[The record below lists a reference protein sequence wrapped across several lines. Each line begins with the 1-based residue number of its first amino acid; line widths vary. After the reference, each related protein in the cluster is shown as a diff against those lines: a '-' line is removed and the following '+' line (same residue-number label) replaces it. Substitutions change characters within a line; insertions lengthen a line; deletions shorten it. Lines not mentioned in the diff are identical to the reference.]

1 MKKFF
6 TSWWTLS
13 IGTILLCILLFT
25 VGVPL
30 FVDWMKPL
38 WVRLLVGGTFVALWL
53 LWFFL
58 RRRKAKKAEAALA
71 AELAGPNRL
80 DEEAGAVQRRMA
92 EALDQLRKASGK
104 NRNYLYSRPWY
115 VIIGPPGAG
124 KTTALVNSGLRF
136 PFSDQTLGGTGG
148 TRNLDFL
155 FADEAVLVDTAGRYT
170 TQDSDSQI
178 DNAGWRR
185 LLELLRKHRPF
196 EPVNGIFVAI
206 PADDLQRGDVRVVDE
221 HAAIIRRRL
230 REIREELQVELPVY
244 LLITKADKLAGFAE
258 YFGDLD
264 VEGRRAVFGHTFEW
278 ARGRQSPGDVTAA
291 FDVVANAIS
300 ARTPKRLEE
309 EQDIRRR
316 GLILGFPSQLHALR
330 SALYRLVEGAFLNE
344 DRPSGRLRG
353 FYLTSGTQDGS
364 AIDRILQGT
373 TQAFGG
379 QAANG
384 RQEGKAYF
392 LNRLLQ
398 DVAFGEA
405 GLPVADAGVLRK
417 RRSQLTAI
425 VGSVATVAVL
435 LIAAWTFSFIGNRG
449 FQGDTAKAA
458 DKIAAEREASRV
470 DLVRVGEN
478 DAPLDQMLP
487 LLNMLRNLPEGYA
500 AQQAGG
506 PSLWLRFGLFQS
518 SLALANEEA
527 YLNGLRR
534 IMLPRLLLRLEAKM
548 RQEMD
553 NPNALYEPLKAYQML
568 GGRAPEGKY
577 DAASVQR
584 YIERDWAREV
594 YPGPENRQ
602 IRAELAKHLKA
613 LTTDPRFQLAWKD
626 RRAPLDKALVQAA
639 RTSVGTTGLATR
651 AYAIM
656 REKAVDPENDWYSP
670 LQPGEAAAFANPDEV
685 MALTVPAFFT
695 PAGFTK
701 SYSARLLTIQ
711 QDLESELWVMGEDQ
725 QRSTIR
731 QELGSLKP
739 AIAAAYASDYIDHWQ
754 GVIDAL
760 QPADY
765 FNDPQAFRAFTRSLS
780 PLKTMLQEV
789 KFNTTFAG
797 GVAGELGKM
806 AKTRADQ
813 NRVLRTAGK
822 LAGAGRSSGMSA
834 DAAITMHFAEINAW
848 VGDGK
853 GPAGIDEFIKL
864 VQDTFARVAEFRG
877 PGSSAASGDRVA
889 EIMAEL
895 QTKALLVP
903 DLMQNFAQ
911 SVAGGGNTAQVKI
924 RQDGAS
930 LAYAQDVLPACMA
943 AVDGKYPFDGGS
955 PTDADVNEVRA
966 AFASGGKVASFIETA
981 MEPYLD
987 TGGDYWRW
995 KDANPIAA
1003 AFGVATPGSFQRAN
1017 ALTQVLSNG
1026 LPLGIELTDIGSDVS
1041 RVELKI
1047 GGIPL
1052 EFDEEGGGSREIVW
1066 QVGGSMLQS
1075 SEVVIYGIGPGNAE
1089 KKVWR
1094 KSPSGA
1100 WSLFRLI
1107 KDADQRNVSAT
1118 AIEVKFNKE
1127 KLSESATFVIS
1138 FPKEQNPFT
1147 GGGLWSVKCPQTL

>member
-13 IGTILLCILLFT
+13 IGTILLCVLLFA
-25 VGVPL
+25 VGLPI

-38 WVRLLVGGTFVALWL
+38 WVRLVFVGLFVALWI

-58 RRRKAKKAEAALA
+58 RRRKAKRAEAALA
-71 AELAGPNRL
+71 AELAGPDRI
-80 DEEAGAVQRRMA
+80 DEESGAVQKRMA
-92 EALDQLRKASGK
+92 EALEQLRKVSGK
-104 NRNYLYSRPWY
+104 DRNYLYSRPWY

-136 PFSDQTLGGTGG
+136 PFSDQALGGTGG
-148 TRNLDFL
+148 TRNLDFM

-170 TQDSDSQI
+170 TQDSDSRI

-244 LLITKADKLAGFAE
+244 LIITKADMLAGFSE

-278 ARGRQSPGDVTAA
+278 NRGRQTPGDVTAA
-291 FDVVANAIS
+291 FDSIANSIS

-316 GLILGFPSQLHALR
+316 GMILGFASQLHALR
-330 SALYRLVEGAFLNE
+330 PAVYRLIEGAFLNE

-379 QAANG
+379 QAAVG

-398 DVAFGEA
+398 EVAFGEA
-405 GLPVADAGVLRK
+405 GLPVADAAVLRK
-417 RRSQLTAI
+417 RRGQLTAI
-425 VGSVATVAVL
+425 VASVATVAVL
-435 LIAAWTFSFIGNRG
+435 LIGAWTFSFIGNRG
-449 FQGDTAKAA
+449 FQSDTAEAA
-458 DKIAAEREASRV
+458 DKIIRERDATRV

-478 DAPLDQMLP
+478 DTPLDQLLP
-487 LLNMLRNLPEGYA
+487 LLNQLRNLPQGYA

-518 SLALANEEA
+518 SLAKANEQA

-534 IMLPRLLLRLEAKM
+534 ILLPRLLLRLEDKM

-568 GGRAPEGKY
+568 GGRAPEGKF

-584 YIERDWAREV
+584 YIERDWAAEV

-602 IRAELAKHLKA
+602 IRTELAAHLRA
-613 LTTDPRFQLAWKD
+613 LTGDPGAQLAWKD
-626 RRAPLDKALVQAA
+626 RIAPLDKALVQAA
-639 RTSVGTTGLATR
+639 RTSVGTTGLAPR

-656 REKAVDPENDWYSP
+656 REKAVDPENDWHMP
-670 LQPGEAAAFANPDEV
+670 LQAGEAAAFANPNAV
-685 MALTVPAFFT
+685 MALSVPAFFT
-695 PAGFTK
+695 PGGFTK

-711 QDLESELWVMGEDQ
+711 ADLENELWVMGEDGQ
-725 QRSTIR
+725 TSTIR
-731 QELGSLKP
+731 RELGSLKP
-739 AIAAAYASDYIDHWQ
+739 AIAAAYAREYIDHWQ
-754 GVIDAL
+754 GVIDTL

-765 FNDPQAFRAFTRSLS
+765 FNDPQAFRAFTRAPS
-780 PLKTMLQEV
+780 PLKTVLMEV
-789 KFNTTFAG
+789 RANTTFEG

-822 LAGAGRSSGMSA
+822 LAGAAGDRGMSA
-834 DAAITMHFAEINAW
+834 DAEIAMHFAEVNAW

-853 GPAGIDEFIKL
+853 EAGGVDEFITL

-877 PGSSAASGDRVA
+877 PGSSAASGDKVA
-889 EIMAEL
+889 EILAEL

-903 DLMQNFAQ
+903 DLVQTFAQ
-911 SVAGGGNTAQVKI
+911 SVAGGGNNAQVKI
-924 RQDGAS
+924 RQEGAA
-930 LAYAQDVLPACMA
+930 LAYTESVLPACLA

-955 PTDADVNEVRA
+955 GTDADVTAVRE
-966 AFASGGKVASFIETA
+966 AFGSGGKVASFIDTTLNG
-981 MEPYLD
+981 YLD
-987 TGGDYWRW
+987 RNGDYWRW
-995 KDANPIAA
+995 NEGDPIAA
-1003 AFGVATPGSFQRAN
+1003 SFGVASPGNFQRAA
-1017 ALTQVLSNG
+1017 ALTDAIATG
-1026 LPLGIELTDIGSDVS
+1026 LPLGIELTELGSQVS
-1041 RVELKI
+1041 KVELKI

-1052 EFDEEGGGSREIVW
+1052 QFEEVGGDSREIVW
-1066 QVGGSMLQS
+1066 QLGGGMVQS
-1075 SEVVIYGIGPGNAE
+1075 SEIRIFRKIDGGSEEVIWRHTKPGP
-1089 KKVWR
+1089 
-1094 KSPSGA
+1094 
-1100 WSLFRLI
+1100 WSLFRLL
-1107 KDADQRNVSAT
+1107 DQAT
-1118 AIEVKFNKE
+1118 PGKGDRKNEFKAKFNPGPGQ
-1127 KLSESATFVIS
+1127 ATFVIS
-1138 FPKEQNPFT
+1138 FPEERDPFN